1 VRFLSVSWLTIAEK
15 FFCSRGKIPPRPDTQ
30 VQRDELLPL
39 DLGMKL
45 FFAWKKSLA
54 QILKESLSP
63 ISPRFRMSY

>member
-45 FFAWKKSLA
+45 FLRGKKAL
-54 QILKESLSP
+54 LK
-63 ISPRFRMSY
+63 F